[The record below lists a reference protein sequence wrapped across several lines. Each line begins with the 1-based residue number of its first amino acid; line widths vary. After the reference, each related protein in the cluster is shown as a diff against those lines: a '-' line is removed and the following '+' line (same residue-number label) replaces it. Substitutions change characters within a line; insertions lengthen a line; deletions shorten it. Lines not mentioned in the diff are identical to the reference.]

1 MSILSKLRFKR
12 NHIINLV
19 IMVVVVYV
27 AIATLNVIA
36 RNYQLQQRMDQL
48 ISENELLELENEQL
62 RLEIAYFQ
70 TDSFVEK
77 EARAKLNLQA
87 PGEHT
92 VIFSDLIPGPVE
104 PPEPEPEQTF
114 VEAANDNIREWLYFL
129 FRVDI

>member
-1 MSILSKLRFKR
+1 MSILSKIRLKR
-12 NHIINLV
+12 NHIINF
-19 IMVVVVYV
+19 IIIIVVVYV

-36 RNYQLQQRMDQL
+36 RNYQLQQQMDEL
-48 ISENELLELENEQL
+48 IAENEILELENEQL

-114 VEAANDNIREWLYFL
+114 VEAADENIREWLYFL
-129 FRVDI
+129 FRIDL